1 MTPIIVKKLKVAQ
14 WKNDFI
20 KRPHNTVNLNF
31 SSPKLRVR
39 HCFGF
44 CKGDSSVPH
53 CKALAQLTSSYWK
66 TEESSSFKGKQRVTG
81 KFAVW
86 QGFFTKPFFY
96 WATFI
101 CIFCTWSTKI
111 EKKQMVKLLEVQK
124 SARQFS
130 HSLDLRLIQ
139 LDLYL

>member
-53 CKALAQLTSSYWK
+53 CKALAQLTPSYWK
-66 TEESSSFKGKQRVTG
+66 TESSSFKGKQRVTG
-81 KFAVW
+81 N
-86 QGFFTKPFFY
+86 
-96 WATFI
+96 
-101 CIFCTWSTKI
+101 
-111 EKKQMVKLLEVQK
+111 LLYDKVFLQ
-124 SARQFS
+124 S
-130 HSLDLRLIQ
+130 HSSTEPPLFVSFVHDQ
-139 LDLYL
+139 LKSKKIKWSSF